1 MSALRSSCRRGRGR
15 ARCAYV
21 SRVLAALILIAPSL
35 IADRA
40 IAYAAPPTTSAQP
53 VRATFRV
60 LDVVGQSPGL
70 VGRMLGRSTTVTEE
84 PGDRAHGVRTR
95 MYSYRKGPI
104 EISFVRGK
112 ADWITYRPAAL
123 AYNAEVVLDP
133 SASNTPCRR
142 SRMNMCS
149 GGSIRRGCSKSSP
162 SRSRVV
168 QLPLRART
176 HEAVTLPPSA
186 SASTE
191 AGLRD
196 LARVKERTRLW
207 PVATAAAVFAAGLVA
222 VVFGTAAWAWTAWL
236 S

>member
-70 VGRMLGRSTTVTEE
+70 VGRMLGRSTTVPEE
-84 PGDRAHGVRTR
+84 RGDRAHGVRTR
-95 MYSYRKGPI
+95 MYSYRKGTI

-123 AYNAEVVLDP
+123 AYNAEVVLDALGLQHAVP
-133 SASNTPCRR
+133 TFANEHVLRWEHTQGLLEVLAFPKP
-142 SRMNMCS
+142 
-149 GGSIRRGCSKSSP
+149 GG
-162 SRSRVV
+162 VNYLYV
-168 QLPLRART
+168 LART
-176 HEAVTLPPSA
+176 KP
-186 SASTE
+186 
-191 AGLRD
+191 
-196 LARVKERTRLW
+196 
-207 PVATAAAVFAAGLVA
+207 
-222 VVFGTAAWAWTAWL
+222 
-236 S
+236 